1 MDDAELVRQ
10 VLQGNLGAYV
20 DLVKR
25 YTLSIAAL
33 CRAHVRRRE
42 DVEDLVQETFLR
54 GLDHLA
60 DLHEPEKF
68 GPWLYT
74 TAKRLCWD
82 WLNDPHRKQSSLTD
96 LSQHAISIP
105 AENSDRQDRIAD
117 LKKYIAHLP
126 VELREV
132 IVVRYG
138 GGRATY
144 KDMAVLM
151 GVSES
156 LVNKRLTAARKMLR
170 AYMEG
175 ENQITSRPD

>member
-25 YTLSIAAL
+25 YTPQVAAL
-33 CRAHVRRRE
+33 CRANIRRA
-42 DVEDLVQETFLR
+42 DVVEDLVQETFYR
-54 GLDHLA
+54 GLNRLT

-68 GPWLYT
+68 GSWLYT
-74 TAKRLCWD
+74 IARRLCWD
-82 WLNDPHRKQSSLTD
+82 WLDDPHQKQSSLSELTREPAVIP
-96 LSQHAISIP
+96 SQ
-105 AENSDRQDRIAD
+105 NSEKQDRIAD
-117 LKKYIAHLP
+117 LKQYIVRLP

-132 IVVRYG
+132 IQLRYG
-138 GGRATY
+138 GGRVTY

-151 GVSES
+151 GVSPGQ
-156 LVNKRLTAARKMLR
+156 VNKLLTAARKKLR

-175 ENQITSRPD
+175 ETQITSRSS